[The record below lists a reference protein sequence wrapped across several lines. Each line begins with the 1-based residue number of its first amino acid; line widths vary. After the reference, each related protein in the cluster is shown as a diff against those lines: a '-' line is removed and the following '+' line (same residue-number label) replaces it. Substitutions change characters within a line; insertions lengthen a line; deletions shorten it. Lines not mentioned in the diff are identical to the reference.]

1 MFCARRPVPP
11 QFGAHALAPRLL
23 LLTIIGPAAIGV
35 LAYSLLPRLGV
46 AAPGGLM
53 VLVAVVAF
61 QFGMAVAL
69 AALDARRLRETQT
82 ERDLRAAAA
91 RRAAAE
97 DAERARARLIA
108 TAAHEI
114 RTPLNGIAA
123 LLEGALA
130 TPGLPREARDN
141 TEKAVEGARDLVQ
154 LLRDLVEMPDGEH
167 LPLLSRPFRLE
178 DALQD
183 VVKLLAARAAGAGL
197 SLSFTIAPGTSP
209 AWRGDAGRL
218 RQILVQLVANGLRAT
233 TSGGV
238 TVEAGETPHGMLE
251 LRVTDTGRGIPPERI
266 GRLFEPLGGPEGGS
280 SLGLAVC
287 RDLVRR
293 MGGDIA
299 VTSTLGH
306 GSVFTVTLPLA
317 KSSLSEL
324 EAIALAPAAQRRTP
338 PQGSAGTV
346 LVVDDVAVN
355 RRLLGTVLTRIGYA
369 CEEAP
374 NGETALAMLAAG
386 DYVAVLM
393 DVEMPG
399 MDGLETTRRLRAL
412 PGPAARLPVI
422 AVTAHRSQEGEAA
435 TRAAGMDHYLVK
447 PVAAADL
454 AAILS
459 RAAGRGAAAS

>member
-1 MFCARRPVPP
+1 MFLARPVSERPP
-11 QFGAHALAPRLL
+11 LQPRLL
-23 LLTIIGPAAIGV
+23 LLTILGPAAAGA
-35 LAYSLLPRLGV
+35 LALVVPPLPGLPALG
-46 AAPGGLM
+46 ALPILA
-53 VLVAVVAF
+53 AVVAI
-61 QFGMAVAL
+61 QCGIAVAA
-69 AALDARRLRETQT
+69 AALHARRQREAAAERELR
-82 ERDLRAAAA
+82 DAAA

-97 DAERARARLIA
+97 EAERSRARLIA

-123 LLEGALA
+123 LLEGSLA
-130 TPGLPREARDN
+130 APALPREARDT
-141 TEKAVEGARDLVQ
+141 TEKAIEGVRDLVQ

-167 LPLLSRPFRLE
+167 LPLLTRPFRLDE
-178 DALQD
+178 ALRD
-183 VVKLLAARAAGAGL
+183 VVKLLSARASGAGL
-197 SLSFTIAPGTSP
+197 ELSLVIAPGTSP
-209 AWRGDAGRL
+209 GWRGDAGRL

-233 TSGGV
+233 TRGGV
-238 TVEAGETPHGMLE
+238 KVEAAETAHGLLE
-251 LRVTDTGRGIPPERI
+251 IRVTDTGRGIPAERI

-299 VTSTLGH
+299 VASTVGH

-317 KSSLSEL
+317 KASEGDI
-324 EAIALAPAAQRRTP
+324 EAVEILPAPAPRRALP
-338 PQGSAGTV
+338 ASSAGTV

-355 RRLLGTVLTRIGYA
+355 RRLLGTVLTRIGFA
-369 CEEAP
+369 IEEAA
-374 NGETALAMLAAG
+374 NGETALALLAAG
-386 DYVAVLM
+386 TYVAVLM

-435 TRAAGMDHYLVK
+435 CRAAGMDHYLVK

-454 AAILS
+454 SAILS
-459 RAAGRGAAAS
+459 RAAPSGPRAP

>member
-1 MFCARRPVPP
+1 MSERPPL
-11 QFGAHALAPRLL
+11 QPRLL
-23 LLTIIGPAAIGV
+23 LLTILGPAALGL
-35 LAYSLLPRLGV
+35 LAALLPARLGLP
-46 AAPGGLM
+46 APGGFL
-53 VLVAVVAF
+53 VLLAVIAL
-61 QFGMAVAL
+61 QCGIAAAALAL
-69 AALDARRLRETQT
+69 AARRRGESEAELEV
-82 ERDLRAAAA
+82 RAAAL

-97 DAERARARLIA
+97 EAERGRARLIA

-123 LLEGALA
+123 MLEGALA
-130 TPGLPREARDN
+130 TPGLPRDARDSA
-141 TEKAVEGARDLVQ
+141 EKAVEGVRDLVQ

-167 LPLLSRPFRLE
+167 LPLISRPFRLE

-183 VVKLLAARAAGAGL
+183 VVKLLTARAAAAGL
-197 SLSFTIAPGTSP
+197 DLSFAIAPGTAP

-233 TSGGV
+233 TRGGV
-238 TVEAGETPHGMLE
+238 KVDASQTAHGLLE
-251 LRVTDTGRGIPPERI
+251 LRVTDTGRGIPTERI

-299 VTSTLGH
+299 VASTVGH

-317 KSSLSEL
+317 RASLSDV
-324 EAIALAPAAQRRTP
+324 EALGLATAAAPRRLPLAGPA
-338 PQGSAGTV
+338 AGTV

-355 RRLLGTVLTRIGYA
+355 RRLLGTVLARLGYA
-369 CEEAP
+369 TEEAAD
-374 NGETALAMLAAG
+374 GETALALAAAG
-386 DYVAVLM
+386 DHVAVLM

-412 PGPAARLPVI
+412 PGPAGRLAVI

-435 TRAAGMDHYLVK
+435 CRAAGMDHYLVK

-454 AAILS
+454 AAILARTVTAGA
-459 RAAGRGAAAS
+459 RAS